1 MVLLLRKGNS
11 HSVGICRLIKKED
24 QAKKVIQTLFF
35 SNLSSAYEFLKRRNI
50 MYYIS

>member
-35 SNLSSAYEFLKRRNI
+35 SNLSSAYELKRRNI